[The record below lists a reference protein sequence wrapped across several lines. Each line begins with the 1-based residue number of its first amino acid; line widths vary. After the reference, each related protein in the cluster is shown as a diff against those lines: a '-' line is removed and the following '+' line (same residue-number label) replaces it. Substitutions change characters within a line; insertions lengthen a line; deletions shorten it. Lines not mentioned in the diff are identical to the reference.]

1 MAVRIESVELA
12 QACKSV
18 DLACLTLIS
27 DAHQL
32 YRYMYTDAAPALSAS
47 LRETKT
53 ARSGALV
60 VHARALRCL
69 LNQTYACTRTLLK
82 LTCTRAFTLR
92 ASRRSRTAPVLSA
105 SRRVAKT
112 ARSMRRPRYARAMRC
127 LEPNLLCT
135 CTNLT
140 LEACESIQP
149 LCVPHVVCD
158 AQQLYADAAP
168 VLSASIGV

>member
-60 VHARALRCL
+60 VHAGIALSFEPNLCMYTNLAQAYMYKSVHIACFTSVPYSARGRAIRIKACSKDCTIDAASSVCTGNALSRTKPAVHVHEPQARSLRDHS
-69 LNQTYACTRTLLK
+69 TS
-82 LTCTRAFTLR
+82 LR
-92 ASRRSRTAPVLSA
+92 ASCRL
-105 SRRVAKT
+105 
-112 ARSMRRPRYARAMRC
+112 
-127 LEPNLLCT
+127 
-135 CTNLT
+135 
-140 LEACESIQP
+140 
-149 LCVPHVVCD
+149 
-158 AQQLYADAAP
+158 
-168 VLSASIGV
+168 

>member
-53 ARSGALV
+53 ARSGALGACGHCV
-60 VHARALRCL
+60 V
-69 LNQTYACTRTLLK
+69 
-82 LTCTRAFTLR
+82 F
-92 ASRRSRTAPVLSA
+92 
-105 SRRVAKT
+105 
-112 ARSMRRPRYARAMRC
+112 
-127 LEPNLLCT
+127 
-135 CTNLT
+135 
-140 LEACESIQP
+140 
-149 LCVPHVVCD
+149 
-158 AQQLYADAAP
+158 
-168 VLSASIGV
+168 

>member
-32 YRYMYTDAAPALSAS
+32 HVYRYMYTDAAPALSAS

-60 VHARALRCL
+60 VHAGIALS
-69 LNQTYACTRTLLK
+69 
-82 LTCTRAFTLR
+82 F
-92 ASRRSRTAPVLSA
+92 
-105 SRRVAKT
+105 
-112 ARSMRRPRYARAMRC
+112 
-127 LEPNLLCT
+127 EPNLCMY
-135 CTNLT
+135 TNLAQAYMYSYKSVH
-140 LEACESIQP
+140 LACFTS
-149 LCVPHVVCD
+149 VCD
-158 AQQLYADAAP
+158 TLSSHTQNMQLAQ
-168 VLSASIGV
+168 

>member
-1 MAVRIESVELA
+1 MHVHEPCSGLRERSPTYVH
-12 QACKSV
+12 
-18 DLACLTLIS
+18 LACLTLIC
-27 DAHQL
+27 DAQQL
-32 YRYMYTDAAPALSAS
+32 YTDAAIRRRAL
-47 LRETKT
+47 L
-53 ARSGALV
+53 LCM
-60 VHARALRCL
+60 RALRCL

>member
-32 YRYMYTDAAPALSAS
+32 HVYRYMYTDAAPALSAS

-60 VHARALRCL
+60 VHAGIALS
-69 LNQTYACTRTLLK
+69 
-82 LTCTRAFTLR
+82 F
-92 ASRRSRTAPVLSA
+92 
-105 SRRVAKT
+105 
-112 ARSMRRPRYARAMRC
+112 
-127 LEPNLLCT
+127 EPNLCMY
-135 CTNLT
+135 TNLAQAYMYKSVHP
-140 LEACESIQP
+140 ACFTS
-149 LCVPHVVCD
+149 VPYSARAIRIKACSKDCTIDAVSSVCTGNALSRTKPAVHVHEPQ
-158 AQQLYADAAP
+158 ARSLREHSTS
-168 VLSASIGV
+168 LRRL

>member
-60 VHARALRCL
+60 VHAGIALSFEPNLCMYTNLAQAYMYKSVHLACFTSVPYSARAIRIKACSKDCTIDAVSSVCTGNALSRTKPAVHVHEPQARSLRDHS
-69 LNQTYACTRTLLK
+69 TS
-82 LTCTRAFTLR
+82 LR
-92 ASRRSRTAPVLSA
+92 ASCRL
-105 SRRVAKT
+105 
-112 ARSMRRPRYARAMRC
+112 
-127 LEPNLLCT
+127 
-135 CTNLT
+135 
-140 LEACESIQP
+140 
-149 LCVPHVVCD
+149 
-158 AQQLYADAAP
+158 
-168 VLSASIGV
+168 

>member
-12 QACKSV
+12 QACESV

-60 VHARALRCL
+60 VHAGIALS
-69 LNQTYACTRTLLK
+69 
-82 LTCTRAFTLR
+82 F
-92 ASRRSRTAPVLSA
+92 
-105 SRRVAKT
+105 
-112 ARSMRRPRYARAMRC
+112 
-127 LEPNLLCT
+127 EPNLCMYTNLAQAYMYKSVHIVCFTSVPYSARAIRIKACSKDCTIDAASSVCTGNALSRTKPALCT